1 MKIPSSVVTS
11 LFLLSS
17 HSGVLASSSSSAASS
32 AGAHLSSTPSTRKSK
47 FLPWTKAKVYNPVG
61 GDSVAVEESE
71 SKDDSE
77 SLEVSIPLSQSSTL
91 SANDAPLTRDIEM
104 LTEILSDLVLHE
116 DENLHKLCEEFIGY
130 GSQRAKDPN
139 DNAPLDV
146 MIDRAKTLTA
156 SECLGMNRY
165 ICTALSLVN
174 SAEVQHRLRNIREHE
189 RKNKRRIPGPL
200 YHMEDSIKGTIQK
213 LIEDEGANKD
223 EIFDQLC
230 EQKVE
235 FVLTAHPTEVNRKSV
250 LRKYRKVTE
259 LLAYLERSDLLPHEQ
274 LSGTIDLQ
282 RIISS
287 VWGMDEIRRNKP
299 TVQKEAA
306 GGLAI
311 VDTVLWKAVPNYLRK
326 LDKQCLASL
335 GKRLPLEVCPIKF
348 ASWIGGDRD
357 GNPNCTPQVTREVVL
372 HQRLRAA
379 RLYLKDLSALE
390 SQLAIS
396 SKFSPEMIDL
406 AGKITSNFHQRELYR
421 RVISHLRK
429 RLVKTANEV
438 EMKLENE
445 YLQNDPGQAY
455 HLRSNQEAISA
466 SLKTL
471 VGDETDEDAL
481 EIVKKAEDL
490 LAPLRIMHES
500 LVETGFD
507 LMADGLLSDI
517 IRRLKVFGITLVPL
531 DIREESTKHT
541 NALDAITRWLG
552 IGSYAEWDEE
562 ARVNWLSSELSNRRP
577 LFPSERLQSMN
588 FDAGVTKTL
597 QVFQTASEL
606 EPEALGAYVIS
617 QCQTASDVLAV
628 MLLQKQFGMTAPNGN
643 MMRVAPLFE
652 TLDDLNNAPERLKTL
667 FSVPAYVGAINGKQ
681 EVMVGYSDSAK
692 DAGRL
697 AACWAQYLSQERMV
711 EVADAAG
718 IEICFFHGKGGTVG
732 RGGNPALYRAVLSHP
747 PNTIN
752 GRFRVTEQ
760 GEMITQN
767 YGSEPIAEHT
777 LDIYTAAVLREQFTK
792 RVEPTEDWRRQ
803 MERISDVSCKD
814 YRHLVREEPRFVPY
828 FRQATPELE
837 LQSLNIGSRPSK
849 RNPKGGIE
857 SLRAI
862 PWTFAWTQT
871 RTHLSAW
878 LGVGAGLTASDA
890 DDLECL
896 QEMYTSW
903 PWFRELIDLIAMI
916 VSKTDFSVSKNYD
929 DQLVVSE
936 ESKRLGVEVRE
947 KLVQTRQSILDVTR
961 SETVAGHHVA
971 LQRASNSI
979 RAPYVDPLNVIQAE
993 LLKRFRALDE
1003 RDDDLGEEERAE
1015 KETLQD
1021 ALIVSINGISS
1032 GMRNSG

>member
-1 MKIPSSVVTS
+1 M
-11 LFLLSS
+11 
-17 HSGVLASSSSSAASS
+17 
-32 AGAHLSSTPSTRKSK
+32 
-47 FLPWTKAKVYNPVG
+47 YNPVG
-61 GDSVAVEESE
+61 GDSTLLGQDEKSL
-71 SKDDSE
+71 E
-77 SLEVSIPLSQSSTL
+77 SLDVSIPLSQSSTL
-91 SANDAPLTRDIEM
+91 SANDAPLTRDIDM

-116 DENLHKLCEEFIGY
+116 NGKVHELCEEFIDY
-130 GSQRAKDPN
+130 GRQRAENPE
-139 DNAPLDV
+139 DNSSLQT
-146 MIDRAKTLTA
+146 MIERAKSLTA
-156 SECLGMNRY
+156 EECLGMNRY

-174 SAEVQHRLRNIREHE
+174 SAEVQHRLRAIRENE
-189 RKNKRRIPGPL
+189 RKNKRQIPGPL
-200 YHMEDSIKGTIQK
+200 YHMEDSIKGTMQQ
-213 LIEDEGANKD
+213 LLDSDGATKE
-223 EIFDQLC
+223 EIFEKLC
-230 EQKVE
+230 AQSVE

-250 LRKYRKVTE
+250 LRKYRKVSE
-259 LLAYLERSDLLPHEQ
+259 LLAYLERPDLLPYEQ
-274 LSGTIDLQ
+274 LAATIDLQ

-311 VDTVLWKAVPNYLRK
+311 VDTVLWKAVPDYLRK
-326 LDKQCLASL
+326 LDKQCEATL
-335 GKRLPLEVCPIKF
+335 GKRLPLDVCPIKF

-379 RLYLKDLSALE
+379 RLYLQDLAELE

-396 SKFSPEMIDL
+396 RKFSKKMIAL
-406 AGKITSNFHQRELYR
+406 AEKIPSNFHERELYR
-421 RVISHLRK
+421 RVISHMRK
-429 RLVKTANEV
+429 RLVKTANEI
-438 EMKLENE
+438 ELKLEHE
-445 YLQNDPGQAY
+445 YLQNPAQAY
-455 HLRSNQEAISA
+455 QLKNQQEADSTA
-466 SLKTL
+466 QKTL
-471 VGDETDEDAL
+471 VGEEFDEEAL
-481 EIVKKAEDL
+481 EIVTKAEDL
-490 LAPLRIMHES
+490 LGPLRIMHES
-500 LVETGFD
+500 LIETGFD

-517 IRRLKVFGITLVPL
+517 VRRLKVFGITLVPL

-541 NALDAITRWLG
+541 SALDAITRWLG
-552 IGSYAEWDEE
+552 IGSYGEWDEE
-562 ARVNWLSSELSNRRP
+562 ARINWISSELSSRRP
-577 LFPSERLQSMN
+577 LLPSEQLDSMN

-597 QVFQTASEL
+597 QVFKTASEL

-617 QCQTASDVLAV
+617 QCQTASDVMAV
-628 MLLQKQFGMTAPNGN
+628 MLLQKQFGMTAENGN

-652 TLDDLNNAPERLKTL
+652 TLNDLNNAPERLKTL

-718 IEICFFHGKGGTVG
+718 IELCFFHGKGGTVG

-767 YGSEPIAEHT
+767 YGSAQIAEHT

-792 RVEPTEDWRRQ
+792 HVEPKDEWREQ

-878 LGVGAGLTASDA
+878 LGVGAGLTAEDPK
-890 DDLECL
+890 DLECL
-896 QEMYTSW
+896 QDMYISW
-903 PWFRELIDLIAMI
+903 PWFRELTDLIAMI

-929 DQLVVSE
+929 DQLVSAE
-936 ESKRLGVEVRE
+936 ESKLLGVEVRE
-947 KLVQTRQSILDVTR
+947 KLVQTRQSILDVTQ
-961 SETVAGHHVA
+961 SENVAGHHVA

-993 LLKRFRALDE
+993 LLKRFRALDNRE
-1003 RDDDLGEEERAE
+1003 DDLTTEEEME
-1015 KETLQD
+1015 KQTLQD

>member
-1 MKIPSSVVTS
+1 MKVSSLAVAA
-11 LFLLSS
+11 LGLLANP
-17 HSGVLASSSSSAASS
+17 VDASSSTDAPAS
-32 AGAHLSSTPSTRKSK
+32 TTVPRRNR
-47 FLPWTKAKVYNPVG
+47 FLPWSKATKIYNPLG
-61 GDSVAVEESE
+61 GAQAVLGQDQEA
-71 SKDDSE
+71 SE

-91 SANDAPLTRDIEM
+91 SANDAPLTRDISM
-104 LTEILSDLVLHE
+104 LMDILSDLVLHE
-116 DENLHKLCEEFIGY
+116 NPKIHALCQEFIGY
-130 GSQRAKDPN
+130 GRQRAESPD
-139 DNAPLDV
+139 DVAPLQS
-146 MIDRAKTLTA
+146 MIERAKSLSA
-156 SECLGMNRY
+156 SECLGMNRF
-165 ICTALSLVN
+165 ISTALALVN
-174 SAEVQHRLRNIREHE
+174 SAEVQHRLRAIKTHE
-189 RKNKRRIPGPL
+189 RESKRQLPGPL
-200 YHMEDSIKGTIQK
+200 YHMEDSVKGTIHH
-213 LIEDEGANKD
+213 LLDSDGASK
-223 EIFDQLC
+223 EAIYRQLC
-230 EQKVE
+230 SQKVE

-250 LRKYRKVTE
+250 LRKYRKVSE
-259 LLAYLERSDLLPHEQ
+259 LLLFLERPDLLPYEQ
-274 LSGTIDLQ
+274 LSATIDLQ

-287 VWGMDEIRRNKP
+287 VWGMDEIRRTKP

-306 GGLAI
+306 GGLAV
-311 VDTVLWKAVPNYLRK
+311 VDTILWKAVPDYLRK
-326 LDKQCLASL
+326 LDKQCEASL
-335 GKRLPLEVCPIKF
+335 GKRLPLESCPIKF

-357 GNPNCTPQVTREVVL
+357 GNPNVTPQVTREVVL

-379 RLYLKDLSALE
+379 RLYLLDLAELE

-396 SKFSPEMIDL
+396 SKFSPKMIAL
-406 AGKITSNFHQRELYR
+406 AKNCPGNFHKRELYR

-429 RLVKTANEV
+429 RLVKTANEI
-438 EMKLENE
+438 EFQLNTEFLK
-445 YLQNDPGQAY
+445 QNPDQAY
-455 HLRSNQEAISA
+455 LLQQQQEAESA
-466 SLKTL
+466 ATKTL
-471 VGDETDEDAL
+471 VGDDIDEDAVDP
-481 EIVKKAEDL
+481 IKRAEDL

-500 LVETGFD
+500 LMETGFD
-507 LMADGLLSDI
+507 LVADGLLSDI
-517 IRRLKVFGITLVPL
+517 VRRLKVFGVTLVPL

-541 NALDAITRWLG
+541 NALDAVTRWLG

-562 ARVNWLSSELSNRRP
+562 ARVNWLSSELSSRRP
-577 LFPSERLQSMN
+577 LFPSERLNKMDFN
-588 FDAGVTKTL
+588 ADVTKTL

-606 EPEALGAYVIS
+606 DKEALGAYVIS

-628 MLLQKQFGMTAPNGN
+628 MLLQKQFGMTAENGN
-643 MMRVAPLFE
+643 LMRVAPLFE

-711 EVADAAG
+711 EVAEKSG
-718 IEICFFHGKGGTVG
+718 VELSFFHGKGGTVG

-767 YGSEPIAEHT
+767 YGTTQIAEHT
-777 LDIYTAAVLREQFTK
+777 LDIYTAAVLRETFTK
-792 RVEPTEDWRRQ
+792 HVEPKDEWRKQ

-878 LGVGAGLTASDA
+878 LGVGAGLTATDP
-890 DDLECL
+890 DDQKCL
-896 QEMYTSW
+896 QEMYSHW

-936 ESKRLGVEVRE
+936 ESKKLGVEVRE
-947 KLVQTRQSILDVTR
+947 KLIQTRQSILDVTQ
-961 SETVAGHHVA
+961 SKNVAGHHVA

-993 LLKRFRALDE
+993 LLKRFRALDQ
-1003 RDDDLGEEERAE
+1003 RDDLTQEEEME

-1021 ALIVSINGISS
+1021 ALIVTINGISA